1 MSNHKRRIHEIL
13 AIEPEVKGNA
23 ERARSHAVDM
33 FRSKQSHFNG
43 MRRTFKLFA
52 VNEEQGEAG
61 GERLEA
67 ETRLVTTVMEE
78 LRTMLKSVGEAINLG
93 YTIDEANTRGRADI
107 VVGDEVLLEGVPA
120 TFLLQLEKRLK
131 EIRTVIKEIPCF
143 DPIRLWTED
152 KGADHQHVL
161 RAEPVVTIRKQR
173 ARKYNVMYEATKE
186 HPAQIDVMEI
196 DEPVGEIRAY
206 DWTGM
211 LAPRQKR
218 ELIERIDALIQAVKA
233 ARSRANEVEA
243 EVERRLASTLFDY
256 LLRPMG

>member
-1 MSNHKRRIHEIL
+1 MSKTKQRIHEIL
-13 AIEPEVKGNA
+13 AVEPEIKGNA
-23 ERARSHAVDM
+23 ERARSHTVEM

-52 VNEEQGEAG
+52 VNEDQGETG

-67 ETRLVTTVMEE
+67 ETRLVTTVMDE
-78 LRTMLKSVGEAINLG
+78 LRIMLKAVGEAINIG

-107 VVGDEVLLEGVPA
+107 VVDDEVLLKGVPA

-131 EIRTVIKEIPCF
+131 EIRTVLKEIPCF

-152 KGADHQHVL
+152 KGADREHVL

-186 HPAQIDVMEI
+186 HPAQVDVMEI
-196 DEPVGEIRAY
+196 DEPIGEIRAY

-211 LAPRQKR
+211 LAPRQKHQ
-218 ELIERIDALIQAVKA
+218 LIERLDALIQAVKA
-233 ARSRANEVEA
+233 ARARANEVEA
-243 EVERRLASTLFDY
+243 EIERQLSKALFDY
-256 LLRPMG
+256 LLRPIS

>member
-1 MSNHKRRIHEIL
+1 MNRGKRKIHEIL
-13 AIEPEVKGNA
+13 AVEPEVKGNA
-23 ERARSHAVDM
+23 ERARSRAIDM

-43 MRRTFKLFA
+43 MRRTFKPFA

-67 ETRLVTTVMEE
+67 ETRLVTTVMDE
-78 LRTMLKSVGEAINLG
+78 LKIMLKGVGEAINLG
-93 YTIDEANTRGRADI
+93 YTIDEANTRGRAN
-107 VVGDEVLLEGVPA
+107 VVVDDEVLLEGMPA

-131 EIRTVIKEIPCF
+131 EIRTVLKEIPCF
-143 DPIRLWTED
+143 DPIRLWAED
-152 KGADHQHVL
+152 AGADQRHVL
-161 RAEPVVTIRKQR
+161 RAEPVITIRKQR

-186 HPAQIDVMEI
+186 HPAQVDIMEI

-211 LAPRQKR
+211 LAPRQRRQLVEQVEK
-218 ELIERIDALIQAVKA
+218 LIQAVKS

-243 EVERRLASTLFDY
+243 LLEKKPAATLFEY
-256 LLRPMG
+256 LLRPIT